1 MSLLRDGGVVVTGY
15 DVLAEVYEWLISD
28 AKLPPAEFAA
38 SFDDVLRLLPP
49 NARVLDCSC
58 GTGQLAVGLAGRG
71 MQVVATDASEA
82 MVRRTAELA
91 EEFGAAVQTLQAN
104 WEELPDHFEDNTF
117 DMVFCVG
124 NSLHHAAGATGRRAA
139 LESMSRLL
147 RPGGRLV
154 LTSRTWELVRA
165 RGSRLDI
172 SNRLVR
178 RNGRDAV
185 VIYRWEIAP
194 HWEEEHHIEIAIAQ
208 VDATGSVLV
217 RSELLSCWPYQYEQL
232 QADLHRAGLRT
243 ELSTFDGEAENYRVV
258 AVRSD
263 SPGSLG

>member
-1 MSLLRDGGVVVTGY
+1 VTEVVVVTDY

-38 SFDDVLRLLPP
+38 SFDDVLRLLPS
-49 NARVLDCSC
+49 NAHVLDCSC

-82 MVRRTAELA
+82 MVRRTAELS
-91 EEFGAAVQTLQAN
+91 EEFGASVRAVRAN
-104 WEELPDHFEDNTF
+104 WEELPDHFQDNTF

-124 NSLHHAAGATGRRAA
+124 NSLHHAAGATGRGAA

-172 SNRLVR
+172 SDRLVR

-185 VIYRWEIAP
+185 VVYRWEIAP
-194 HWEEEHHIEIAIAQ
+194 HWEEEHHIEIAVAQ
-208 VDATGSVLV
+208 VDAAGSVLV
-217 RSELLSCWPYQYEQL
+217 RSELLSCWPYRYDEL
-232 QADLHRAGLRT
+232 AAELHQVGLRT
-243 ELSTFDGEAENYRVV
+243 ERSTYNPEAENYMVV
-258 AVRSD
+258 ASKV
-263 SPGSLG
+263 

>member
-1 MSLLRDGGVVVTGY
+1 MTDY

-28 AKLPPAEFAA
+28 AKLPPADFAA
-38 SFDDVLRLLPP
+38 SFDDVLSLLPP
-49 NARVLDCSC
+49 NAHVLDCSC

-82 MVRRTAELA
+82 MVRRTAELS
-91 EEFGAAVQTLQAN
+91 EEFGASVRAVRAN
-104 WEELPDHFEDNTF
+104 WEELPDHFVDDTF

-124 NSLHHAAGATGRRAA
+124 NSLHHAAGTTGRSAA

-154 LTSRTWELVRA
+154 LTSRTWELVRS

-172 SNRLVR
+172 SNQLVR

-185 VIYRWEIAP
+185 VIYRWDIAP
-194 HWEEEHHIEIAIAQ
+194 HWEDEHHIEIAIAQ
-208 VDATGSVLV
+208 VDATGSVQV

-232 QADLHRAGLRT
+232 NADLHRVGLRT
-243 ELSTFDGEAENYRVV
+243 EASTFNLEAENYMLV
-258 AVRSD
+258 ASKE
-263 SPGSLG
+263 

>member
-1 MSLLRDGGVVVTGY
+1 MTEY

-38 SFDDVLRLLPP
+38 SFDDVLGSLPS
-49 NARVLDCSC
+49 NAHVLDCSC

-71 MQVVATDASEA
+71 MRVVATDASEA

-91 EEFGAAVQTLQAN
+91 AEFGASVQTMRAN
-104 WEELPDHFEDNTF
+104 WEELPEHFEDGTF
-117 DMVFCVG
+117 DLVFCVG
-124 NSLHHAAGATGRRAA
+124 NSLHHARGATGRGAA

-172 SNRLVR
+172 RDRLVR

-185 VIYRWEIAP
+185 VVYRWDIAP
-194 HWEEEHHIEIAIAQ
+194 QWDDEHHIEIAIAQ
-208 VDATGSVLV
+208 VDATGSVRV
-217 RSELLSCWPYQYEQL
+217 RSELLSCWPYRYEELEVGL
-232 QADLHRAGLRT
+232 QRVGLRT
-243 ELSTFDGEAENYRVV
+243 ETSTFDRVSENYTVV
-258 AVRSD
+258 ASKEQAAT
-263 SPGSLG
+263 S